1 MQTNKNN
8 VDPEYFSLV
17 KTILEKGTPSN
28 DRTGVG
34 TLSYFG
40 PQMRFDLT
48 KGFPQLTTKRV
59 PFKLIVSEL
68 LWFLKGSHNIKFLL
82 ENNNHIWDEWGF
94 EKWITSDFDLDTDF
108 KAQTLNH
115 GLNYRFENKIYSK
128 NYDKFMEIYRESIL
142 TSHEFA
148 NKYGD
153 LGPVYGKQWRDFNGI
168 DQIANIINELKTN
181 PTSRRM
187 IVSAWNPED
196 VDDMALPPCHTIFQ
210 LYVRDGKLSS
220 KLYQR
225 SGDIF
230 LGVPFNISSYALLTH
245 ILAKQAGLNVGE
257 FIHTFGDAHIYTNH
271 MTQIKEQLQ
280 REPKDL
286 PELADFPLKP
296 VEEYD
301 VSDFNLIGYDPHPAI
316 KGDVAV

>member
-1 MQTNKNN
+1 MKTNNN
-8 VDPEYFSLV
+8 VDTEYFSLV

-68 LWFLKGSHNIKFLL
+68 LWFLKGSHNIRFLL

-94 EKWITSDFDLDTDF
+94 EKWIKSGFNLDSEF
-108 KAQTLNH
+108 KNQTIKH
-115 GLNYRFENKIYSK
+115 GPNYRFKNEEYNK
-128 NYDKFMEIYRESIL
+128 NYDIFMEIYRQSIL

-181 PTSRRM
+181 PSSRRM

-196 VDDMALPPCHTIFQ
+196 VNDMALPPCHTMFQ

-225 SGDIF
+225 SGDVF

-271 MTQIKEQLQ
+271 MDQINEQLQ
-280 REPKDL
+280 SQP
-286 PELADFPLKP
+286 
-296 VEEYD
+296 
-301 VSDFNLIGYDPHPAI
+301 
-316 KGDVAV
+316 

>member
-8 VDPEYFSLV
+8 VDTEYFSLV
-17 KTILEKGTPSN
+17 KTILDKGTPSN

-94 EKWITSDFDLDTDF
+94 EKWIKSGFNLNSEF
-108 KAQTLNH
+108 KDQTITH
-115 GLNYRFENKIYSK
+115 GLNYRFKNEEYSN
-128 NYDKFMEIYRESIL
+128 NYNIFMEIYRESIL

-153 LGPVYGKQWRDFNGI
+153 LGPVYGKQWRNFNGI

-196 VDDMALPPCHTIFQ
+196 IDDMALPPCHTMFQ

-230 LGVPFNISSYALLTH
+230 LGVPFNISPLLTH

>member
-1 MQTNKNN
+1 MTTNKNN

-17 KTILEKGTPSN
+17 KTILEKGTPSD

-40 PQMRFDLT
+40 PQMRFDLNA
-48 KGFPQLTTKRV
+48 GFPQLTTKRV

-68 LWFLKGSHNIKFLL
+68 LWFLRGSQNIRFLL

-94 EKWITSDFDLDTDF
+94 EKWIISDFDLNNEF
-108 KAQTLNH
+108 KRQTLSH
-115 GLNYRFENKIYSK
+115 GLNYRFKNEDYNK
-128 NYDKFMEIYRESIL
+128 NYDKFIDIYRKSIL
-142 TSHEFA
+142 SSKEFA
-148 NKYGD
+148 DKYGD

-181 PTSRRM
+181 PSSRRM

-196 VDDMALPPCHTIFQ
+196 VNDMALPPCHTIFQ

-225 SGDIF
+225 SGDVF

-245 ILAKQAGLNVGE
+245 IFAKQAGLEVGE

-271 MTQIKEQLQ
+271 MDQINEQLQ
-280 REPKDL
+280 RKPKAL
-286 PELADFPLKP
+286 PQLADFPLKP
-296 VEEYD
+296 IEEYEI
-301 VSDFNLIGYDPHPAI
+301 SDFNLIGYDPHPAI